1 MKKEEHLFLKS
12 MSKYSYTC
20 MFVKVE
26 SFWNISSIIDADSV
40 ISIDE
45 RLTVFVSE
53 TTYSPE
59 ELLAM
64 VLEKAKSS
72 AEAFAGNYFFSI
84 MNCNSVSHFWLLQ
97 G

>member
-1 MKKEEHLFLKS
+1 
-12 MSKYSYTC
+12 

-72 AEAFAGNYFFSI
+72 AEAFAGNYFFHI
-84 MNCNSVSHFWLLQ
+84 MYCNSVSHFLVASRLKNS
-97 G
+97 

>member
-1 MKKEEHLFLKS
+1 MQNL
-12 MSKYSYTC
+12 
-20 MFVKVE
+20 
-26 SFWNISSIIDADSV
+26 V

-72 AEAFAGNYFFSI
+72 AEAFAGNYF
-84 MNCNSVSHFWLLQ
+84 L
-97 G
+97 

>member
-1 MKKEEHLFLKS
+1 M
-12 MSKYSYTC
+12 
-20 MFVKVE
+20 
-26 SFWNISSIIDADSV
+26 
-40 ISIDE
+40 
-45 RLTVFVSE
+45 VFVSE

-72 AEAFAGNYFFSI
+72 AEAFAGKYLLSI
-84 MNCNSVSHFWLLQ
+84 MNCHSVSQWSF